1 MNYTNKSMVSII
13 IPVYN
18 TEKYLEKCINSIVEQ
33 TYTNWELLLI
43 NDGSQDDSLSI
54 CEKYANEYSNI
65 YVFSQENKGPSAARN
80 IGIDNAHG
88 QYICFVDSDDWVDDN
103 YLEIFIGN
111 MSENEDMMVVQDH
124 KRIIND
130 KIIRYTNG
138 YNNEIFELPKD
149 LSSLIKEYKF
159 IQGYSVNKLY
169 IREILENHSLRF
181 SEEIDMGE
189 DEVFFYKY
197 LQLIDKIIFVK
208 PDPYNYVGRIGSL
221 TSRHSKFISEFL
233 RCAENNKF
241 YHYIL
246 KNENSAENRS
256 FFKGNFSQRFN
267 HLLRTIIYWEGK
279 YSKKER
285 IFLLNKMHKE
295 YSNSLQYLEGDTALK
310 KIDYLLF
317 KLKLFGLLD
326 FILKLKTRLN

>member
-285 IFLLNKMHKE
+285 IFLLNKMH
-295 YSNSLQYLEGDTALK
+295 
-310 KIDYLLF
+310 IF
-317 KLKLFGLLD
+317 
-326 FILKLKTRLN
+326 